1 MIPNPNDWPW
11 GTCFFLRISCV
22 RPSLKREVSAKFLS
36 IDVQDVHKLFIEN
49 VSAIFVKFHFFIVE
63 EPFEAV
69 LFAVSVVFFE
79 SFLCLID
86 KSLGSKW
93 TDLFKDGGWIEKCTW
108 LLITNF
114 REKLKVWALLLQNLP
129 RYFMLRTRRFLVAL
143 TKCRDQK
150 SSSLFSSSWY
160 IIRRSFSREDTN
172 MSGKSLPKWIQP
184 EGTGELKLYN
194 SLTREKVR
202 FFYFIYFFLL
212 SFSWCSVVWCNICWF
227 SSWHGLTNHAYIRF
241 HTNSKVCVILQR
253 KIL

>member
-1 MIPNPNDWPW
+1 M
-11 GTCFFLRISCV
+11 
-22 RPSLKREVSAKFLS
+22 
-36 IDVQDVHKLFIEN
+36 
-49 VSAIFVKFHFFIVE
+49 E

-69 LFAVSVVFFE
+69 FLRFPCFWAFLF
-79 SFLCLID
+79 LID
-86 KSLGSKW
+86 KSLGPKW
-93 TDLFKDGGWIEKCTW
+93 TDLFKDGGWSEKCTW
-108 LLITNF
+108 LLITKF
-114 REKLKVWALLLQNLP
+114 REKLKVWAFLLQNLP
-129 RYFMLRTRRFLVAL
+129 RYFMLRTRHFLVAF

-202 FFYFIYFFLL
+202 IFLFHLCFPSLVWSDAIFASWL
-212 SFSWCSVVWCNICWF
+212 SLL
-227 SSWHGLTNHAYIRF
+227 HGSTNHAYIRF
-241 HTNSKVCVILQR
+241 HTNSKVCVVLQR

>member
-1 MIPNPNDWPW
+1 MRSWYLTQMTDHEERVFSFEFP
-11 GTCFFLRISCV
+11 
-22 RPSLKREVSAKFLS
+22 AKFLS

-49 VSAIFVKFHFFIVE
+49 LSAIFVKFLFYRWRARWTGV
-63 EPFEAV
+63 
-69 LFAVSVVFFE
+69 FAVSALG
-79 SFLCLID
+79 FLSPFCFWSIRAWGRNGPIYSKMADELRNVRD
-86 KSLGSKW
+86 CWSL
-93 TDLFKDGGWIEKCTW
+93 
-108 LLITNF
+108 NF

-160 IIRRSFSREDTN
+160 IIRRSVSREDTN

-212 SFSWCSVVWCNICWF
+212 SFSWCSVVWCNIC
-227 SSWHGLTNHAYIRF
+227 
-241 HTNSKVCVILQR
+241 
-253 KIL
+253 